1 MPAQDSVGVAS
12 TVPSIAETHSQQ
24 THCHVRIVRCSAG
37 RGDRAT
43 IDRRAVAI
51 STLRSGSNASAY
63 DWRYRHQG
71 IPNAAL
77 RFIEAKLSE
86 ALSSHHENLTGVS
99 SLAAGADQMFAE
111 AVLRHGSRLHVIVP
125 CRRYEASFNEN
136 ASLADYRR
144 FVQRAD
150 RVETLNYPAPS
161 ETAFLAAGKRVWIT
175 ARYSLPFGMA
185 NAAGVKGAPR
195 RSWSMRVCAPSRRG
209 H

>member
-1 MPAQDSVGVAS
+1 MPTIGV
-12 TVPSIAETHSQQ
+12 T
-24 THCHVRIVRCSAG
+24 G
-37 RGDRAT
+37 
-43 IDRRAVAI
+43 
-51 STLRSGSNASAY
+51 
-63 DWRYRHQG
+63 HQG

-111 AVLRHGSRLHVIVP
+111 AVLRHGGRLHVIVP

-150 RVETLNYPAPS
+150 RVETLDYPAPS
-161 ETAFLAAGKRVWIT
+161 ETAFLAAGKRVVDNCQILLAIWDGERSRGQGGT
-175 ARYSLPFGMA
+175 AEVVEYARLRRCRVVVIWP
-185 NAAGVKGAPR
+185 AGVTR
-195 RSWSMRVCAPSRRG
+195 
-209 H
+209 